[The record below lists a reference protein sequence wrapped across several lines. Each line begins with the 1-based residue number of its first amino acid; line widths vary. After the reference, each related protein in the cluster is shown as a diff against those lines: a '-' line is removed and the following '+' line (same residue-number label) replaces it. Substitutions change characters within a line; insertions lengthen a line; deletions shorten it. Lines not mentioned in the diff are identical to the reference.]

1 MLIVKIADR
10 AHLEPRY
17 TSYMK
22 SLADL
27 LLNHKVP
34 GVRDAQIRHAIAEEV
49 STLLQIP
56 IEPKQVKFKDGDLVL
71 AVPPIVK
78 SVIKLKTEEIVQ
90 ILSARNIRVN
100 SIK

>member
-1 MLIVKIADR
+1 
-10 AHLEPRY
+10 
-17 TSYMK
+17 MK

-49 STLLQIP
+49 SGLLGIS
-56 IEPKQVKFKDGDLVL
+56 ITPKQVKFKEGDLVL
-71 AVPPIVK
+71 AVPPVVK
-78 SVIKLKTEEIVQ
+78 SAIKLRSEEIIQ
-90 ILSARNIRVN
+90 ALKGRGIRIN

>member
-1 MLIVKIADR
+1 
-10 AHLEPRY
+10 
-17 TSYMK
+17 MK

-49 STLLQIP
+49 SRLLNIP
-56 IEPKQVKFKDGDLVL
+56 ILPKQVRYKDADLVL
-71 AVPPIVK
+71 AVPPVVK
-78 SVIKLKTEEIVQ
+78 SAIKLKTQEIVEA
-90 ILSARNIRVN
+90 LSARDIRIA

>member
-1 MLIVKIADR
+1 
-10 AHLEPRY
+10 
-17 TSYMK
+17 MK

-34 GVRDAQIRHAIAEEV
+34 GVRDAQIRHAIAEEL

-56 IEPKQVKFKDGDLVL
+56 ITPKQVKFKDGDLVL

-78 SVIKLKTEEIVQ
+78 SVIKLKNEEIVKT
-90 ILSARNIRVN
+90 LGERNIRIN

>member
-1 MLIVKIADR
+1 
-10 AHLEPRY
+10 
-17 TSYMK
+17 MK

-56 IEPKQVKFKDGDLVL
+56 IQPNQVHYKDADLTL
-71 AVPPIVK
+71 KVPPVVK
-78 SVIKLKTEEIVQ
+78 SAVKLNTEKIIAALASRDIRIATIK
-90 ILSARNIRVN
+90 
-100 SIK
+100 